1 MRFYQHLYMGEQAA
15 GKRFQILQ
23 GLRERK
29 ILPDIYVIT
38 LASGG
43 NNLLDIYSCLEI
55 RRPWREAEDPL
66 VVGIATGYEE
76 ACLLAGQIVSQVY
89 RETGGFAVRQY
100 LEKNAQ

>member
-29 ILPDIYVIT
+29 IQPDIYVIT

-43 NNLLDIYSCLEI
+43 
-55 RRPWREAEDPL
+55 
-66 VVGIATGYEE
+66 
-76 ACLLAGQIVSQVY
+76 Q
-89 RETGGFAVRQY
+89 
-100 LEKNAQ
+100 

>member
-1 MRFYQHLYMGEQAA
+1 MHLYMGEQAA

-29 ILPDIYVIT
+29 IQPDIYVIT
-38 LASGG
+38 LASGAIIF
-43 NNLLDIYSCLEI
+43 LIYTAA
-55 RRPWREAEDPL
+55 WRSEGPGRKAEDPL
-66 VVGIATGYEE
+66 VVGIAAGYEE

>member
-29 ILPDIYVIT
+29 IQPDIYVIT

-43 NNLLDIYSCLEI
+43 NNLLDIYTAAWRSEGPGGK
-55 RRPWREAEDPL
+55 RRIPL
-66 VVGIATGYEE
+66 
-76 ACLLAGQIVSQVY
+76 L
-89 RETGGFAVRQY
+89 
-100 LEKNAQ
+100 